1 MKLSE
6 LANIL
11 PGYVTLNIHTK
22 EDCWPSM
29 PAGMVL
35 LDEILE
41 NALVINANPYG
52 AYTMEVF
59 IKFEEESK

>member
-1 MKLSE
+1 ME
-6 LANIL
+6 LASIL

-22 EDCWPSM
+22 EEAWPGM
-29 PAGMVL
+29 PAGMAL
-35 LDEILE
+35 ADETFE

-52 AYTMEVF
+52 VYTLEVF

>member
-1 MKLSE
+1 MKLTE
-6 LANIL
+6 LASIL

-22 EDCWPSM
+22 EECWPSM
-29 PAGMVL
+29 PAGMAL
-35 LDEILE
+35 LDETFE

>member
-1 MKLSE
+1 MKFAE
-6 LANIL
+6 LASIL

-22 EDCWPSM
+22 EEAWPGM
-29 PAGMVL
+29 PAGMAL
-35 LDEILE
+35 SDKTFE
-41 NALVINANPYG
+41 NAFVVNANPYG

>member
-1 MKLSE
+1 MKFTE
-6 LANIL
+6 LASIL

-22 EDCWPSM
+22 EEGWPGMS
-29 PAGMVL
+29 AGRAL
-35 LDEILE
+35 LEEDFE
-41 NALVINANPYG
+41 NAIIINANPYG

>member
-1 MKLSE
+1 MKLKE
-6 LANIL
+6 LARIL

-22 EDCWPSM
+22 EECWPGM
-29 PAGMVL
+29 PAGMAFL
-35 LDEILE
+35 EEDFE

-52 AYTMEVF
+52 PYIMEVY